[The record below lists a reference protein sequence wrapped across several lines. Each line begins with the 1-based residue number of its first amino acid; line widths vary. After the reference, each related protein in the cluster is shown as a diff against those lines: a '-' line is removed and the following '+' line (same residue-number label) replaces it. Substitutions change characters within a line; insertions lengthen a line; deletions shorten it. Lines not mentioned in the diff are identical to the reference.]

1 MIHVVVNG
9 KPRPLDGEMGLAQFL
24 EAHKIEPKLIA
35 IEYNGLILDRD
46 RYAEVTLRDGDRLEI
61 VHMIGG
67 G

>member
-1 MIHVVVNG
+1 MITLVVNG
-9 KPRPLDGEMGLAQFL
+9 KPRPLDGEMGLVQFL
-24 EAHKIEPKLIA
+24 EAHQIKPQLIA

-46 RYAEVTLRDGDRLEI
+46 RYAEVTLRDGDKLEI

>member
-1 MIHVVVNG
+1 MITLVVNG
-9 KPRPLDGEMGLAQFL
+9 KPRPLDGETGLVQFL
-24 EAHKIEPKLIA
+24 DAHQIEPQLIA

-46 RYAEVTLRDGDRLEI
+46 RYAEITLRDGDRLEI